1 MDYELIRSKRRTLSI
16 EISSNGQLLVR
27 APKRMS
33 QQEIDDFI
41 HKKEDWIKKHQEK
54 FAKKQAEQGNEL
66 TITQKELDELKK
78 AARKYFPDR
87 VDFYAKKM
95 NLTYGKIAIR
105 CQQTVWGSCSSKGNL
120 NFNCL
125 LMMMDEEIRDYIIV
139 HELSHR
145 KHMNHSAAF
154 WKCVESVMPD
164 YRQRRTKLKNDGRPL
179 LNAVIRSD
187 SDDRKY
193 YTYILRCIDNSL
205 YTGYTTDLE
214 KRIAAHN
221 SGKGAKY
228 TKFRRPV
235 TLAYFETFDTKQEAQ
250 RREALIKQM
259 TKREK
264 EKLISLKYE
273 N

>member
-1 MDYELIRSKRRTLSI
+1 MNYELIRSKRRTLSI
-16 EISSNGQLLVR
+16 EISSDGQLLVR

-33 QQEIDDFI
+33 QEEIDDFI
-41 HKKEDWIKKHQEK
+41 RKKESWIKKHQEK
-54 FAKKQAEQGNEL
+54 FAQNRAGQNSSISITEEEL
-66 TITQKELDELKK
+66 NKLKK
-78 AARKYFPDR
+78 AAREYFPDR
-87 VDFYAKKM
+87 VALYAQKM
-95 NLTYGKIAIR
+95 NLTYGRISIK

-154 WKCVESVMPD
+154 WKTVEAVLPD
-164 YRQRRTKLKNDGRPL
+164 YRLRRSKLKSDGRPL
-179 LNAVIRSD
+179 LNAVIKTD
-187 SDDRKY
+187 SAEKKY
-193 YTYILRCIDNSL
+193 YTYILRCADNSL

-214 KRIAAHN
+214 KRTAAHN
-221 SGKGAKY
+221 DGKGAKY
-228 TKFRRPV
+228 TRLRRPV
-235 TLAYFETFDTKQEAQ
+235 KLVYFETFDTKHQAQ

-264 EKLISLKYE
+264 EILIKKQNL
-273 N
+273 

>member
-1 MDYELIRSKRRTLSI
+1 
-16 EISSNGQLLVR
+16 
-27 APKRMS
+27 
-33 QQEIDDFI
+33 
-41 HKKEDWIKKHQEK
+41 
-54 FAKKQAEQGNEL
+54 
-66 TITQKELDELKK
+66 
-78 AARKYFPDR
+78 
-87 VDFYAKKM
+87 
-95 NLTYGKIAIR
+95 
-105 CQQTVWGSCSSKGNL
+105 
-120 NFNCL
+120 
-125 LMMMDEEIRDYIIV
+125 MMMDEDIRDYIIV

-145 KHMNHSAAF
+145 KHMNHSTAF
-154 WKCVESVMPD
+154 WKTVESVMPD
-164 YRQRRTKLKNDGRPL
+164 YRQRRTKLKNDGHPL

-235 TLAYFETFDTKQEAQ
+235 TLAYFETFNTKQEAQ